1 MEYKTEICEL
11 VSEFMPDVTLLDGKS
26 GGGKAKSGMIGIG
39 EVRLVGWNLIGVV
52 IQVGGSSWAK
62 KIIILRLKSGGM
74 GLFNNL
80 FISIII
86 L

>member
-1 MEYKTEICEL
+1 MCEL

-26 GGGKAKSGMIGIG
+26 GGGKAKKWYYWDWSG
-39 EVRLVGWNLIGVV
+39 EVGWVGNLIGVG
-52 IQVGGSSWAK
+52 IQVVGSSWAK

-74 GLFNNL
+74 GLFYNL
-80 FISIII
+80 FISIFI

>member
-1 MEYKTEICEL
+1 MAEKQKVVLLGLKKEGW
-11 VSEFMPDVTLLDGKS
+11 LDG
-26 GGGKAKSGMIGIG
+26 
-39 EVRLVGWNLIGVV
+39 NLIDGV

>member
-1 MEYKTEICEL
+1 MCEL

-26 GGGKAKSGMIGIG
+26 GGGKAKKWYYWDWRGKDWLGG
-39 EVRLVGWNLIGVV
+39 NLIGVV

-62 KIIILRLKSGGM
+62 KMIILRLKSGGM

-80 FISIII
+80 FISIMI